1 MVKVTKAIAVKRL
14 EDVSQEKLFLCQDGQ
29 VLKNL
34 EELEA
39 ALRKMDDGTFHYH
52 SSETKSDF
60 SNWVRDVVGDE
71 KLSRDL
77 SKCNTRSEAA
87 KCVADRIAWLKNR
100 MTV

>member
-14 EDVSQEKLFLCQDGQ
+14 GDVPQERLFWCQDGQ
-29 VLKNL
+29 ALKNL

-39 ALRKMDDGTFHYH
+39 ALRRMDDETFRYH

-60 SNWVRDVVGDE
+60 SNWVGDVVGDE

-77 SKCNTRSEAA
+77 SKCRSQAEAA
-87 KCVADRIAWLKNR
+87 KCVADRIAWLKNK